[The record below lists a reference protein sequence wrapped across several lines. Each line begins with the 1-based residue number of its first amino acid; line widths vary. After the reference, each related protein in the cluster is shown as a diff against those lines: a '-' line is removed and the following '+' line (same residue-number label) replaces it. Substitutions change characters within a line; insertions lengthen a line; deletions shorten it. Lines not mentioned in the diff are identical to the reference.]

1 MTYREGTLR
10 RPSCVGCP
18 HNLYYGEFTP
28 KKQFGVMMH
37 CGEHFCT
44 GGKRARR
51 FKRSDPKIAVPQ
63 WCPKRK
69 SPCEVRIYALKSKQ
83 DQQMFLCLS
92 ADPNDPLYISE
103 YRYALASST
112 RIELTPQ
119 EFWISCQN
127 EPGTELL
134 DADIPLYSVVEID
147 DGLIPAF
154 FYRTVEGFRIV
165 SHFNTAKAKE
175 NRMEESV

>member
-1 MTYREGTLR
+1 MKYTLR
-10 RPSCVGCP
+10 RPSCVSCP
-18 HNLYYGEFTP
+18 HDLHYGDAVS
-28 KKQFGVMMH
+28 KKQYGVMMH

-69 SPCEVRIYALKSKQ
+69 SPCEVRIYALKS
-83 DQQMFLCLS
+83 DRDRQMFLCLS
-92 ADPNDPLYISE
+92 GDPDDPLYISE

-112 RIELTPQ
+112 KIELTPQ
-119 EFWISCQN
+119 EFWSSCQN
-127 EPGTELL
+127 EPYTGLL

-147 DGLIPAF
+147 DGLAPAF
-154 FYRTVEGFRIV
+154 FYRTADGLRIV
-165 SHFNTAKAKE
+165 PHFNTEKALA
-175 NRMEESV
+175 NRMEETV

>member
-10 RPSCVGCP
+10 RPSCAGCP
-18 HNLYYGEFTP
+18 YDLHFGEAIP

-51 FKRSDPKIAVPQ
+51 FKRSDPKIAAPQ

-69 SPCEVRIYALKSKQ
+69 SPCEVRSYSLKSIR
-83 DQQMFLCLS
+83 DRQMFLCLS

-112 RIELTPQ
+112 KIELTPQ
-119 EFWISCQN
+119 EFWSRCQN

-134 DADIPLYSVVEID
+134 DVDIPLYSVVEID
-147 DGLIPAF
+147 DGLVPAF

-165 SHFNTAKAKE
+165 SHFNTAKAKK

>member
-10 RPSCVGCP
+10 RPSCAGCP
-18 HNLYYGEFTP
+18 YDLHFGEAIP

-51 FKRSDPKIAVPQ
+51 FKRSDPKIAAPQ

-69 SPCEVRIYALKSKQ
+69 SPCEVRSYSLKSIR
-83 DQQMFLCLS
+83 DRQMFLCLS

-119 EFWISCQN
+119 EFWSRCQN

-134 DADIPLYSVVEID
+134 DVDIPLYSVVEID
-147 DGLIPAF
+147 DGLAPSF

-165 SHFNTAKAKE
+165 SHFNTAKAMK